1 MNQHP
6 TFQYRHLLHVRQLW
20 LWGPFCFLI
29 LILVVFKAGEEV
41 ILVMNLIC
49 HIVFIKP
56 GLMFFHTNMVYQI
69 CAICH
74 SPILCH
80 LESVHLINLFTKFLL
95 CRTHGIFRLSDP
107 GGVSV
112 IQQCQKRG
120 FHPHEEP
127 PEGGPIYEHCSHV
140 FMNPKLQFDV
150 IDLRQS

>member
-1 MNQHP
+1 MNRHP
-6 TFQYRHLLHVRQLW
+6 TLQGRHVLHVRQLL

-29 LILVVFKAGEEV
+29 LILSVFNVGEEV
-41 ILVMNLIC
+41 TLVMNLIC
-49 HIVFIKP
+49 HIVYQTWTDVLSYEYGFS
-56 GLMFFHTNMVYQI
+56 NM
-69 CAICH
+69 CNL
-74 SPILCH
+74 SLSILCH
-80 LESVHLINLFTKFLL
+80 LESDHLINLFTKFLL